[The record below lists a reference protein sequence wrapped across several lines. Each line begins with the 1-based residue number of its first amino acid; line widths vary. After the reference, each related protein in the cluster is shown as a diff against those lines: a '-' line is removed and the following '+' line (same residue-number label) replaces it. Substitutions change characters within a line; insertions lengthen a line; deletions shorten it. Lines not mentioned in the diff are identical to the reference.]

1 MCAHSGFFCLRGE
14 FVKRV
19 WCLLCAALLFLPL
32 FGCTAENGENQA
44 FYDLNFQ
51 SACVTL
57 VPLANVEQTAQ
68 NEYYFFTSFKDFEK
82 GKTALGAYFDL
93 DAVNSEDSSTK
104 SFTEMTARYDES
116 FFENNV
122 LLFVK
127 RYHSTKATLNITKI
141 DAVNNVFTVHSE
153 LAEGADAAS
162 LYRAYL
168 ISFSKDYLLSEDS
181 TVDMQTE
188 SVAADN
194 SEVPDK
200 VTVSMGNTYKIVED
214 DALGDEIL
222 AMIKGFKLTES
233 DYNPDNHTYGVSDI
247 SVVAPG
253 FYATFTNDYI
263 AIGLSVY
270 KPDSAIREKM
280 ISVYNSIPSDAQA
293 LTPETEPETEAE
305 TDSVTAAE

>member
-1 MCAHSGFFCLRGE
+1 M
-14 FVKRV
+14 K
-19 WCLLCAALLFLPL
+19 
-32 FGCTAENGENQA
+32 
-44 FYDLNFQ
+44 FQ

-82 GKTALGAYFDL
+82 GKAALSAYFDL
-93 DAVNSEDSSTK
+93 DAVNSEDSSPK

-168 ISFSKDYLLSEDS
+168 ISFSKDYLLSEDA

-222 AMIKGFKLTES
+222 SMIKGFSLTES

-263 AIGLSVY
+263 AIGLTVY
-270 KPDSAIREKM
+270 KPDAAVREKM
-280 ISVYNSIPSDAQA
+280 ISVYNSIPDKAQA

-305 TDSVTAAE
+305 TDSATAME

>member
-1 MCAHSGFFCLRGE
+1 M
-14 FVKRV
+14 KRV
-19 WCLLCAALLFLPL
+19 LCLLCAALLFLPL

-44 FYDLNFQ
+44 FYDLKFQ

-153 LAEGADAAS
+153 LTEGADAAS

-168 ISFSKDYLLSEDS
+168 ISFSKDYLLSEDA

-194 SEVPDK
+194 SEVPNK

-214 DALGDEIL
+214 DALGNEIL
-222 AMIKGFKLTES
+222 MMIKGFKLTES

-270 KPDSAIREKM
+270 QPDSAIREKM

-293 LTPETEPETEAE
+293 LTPETEPETKAQ

>member
-19 WCLLCAALLFLPL
+19 LCLLCAALLFLPL

-104 SFTEMTARYDES
+104 SFAEMTARYDES

-168 ISFSKDYLLSEDS
+168 ISFSKDYLLSEDA

-270 KPDSAIREKM
+270 NPDSAIREKM

>member
-1 MCAHSGFFCLRGE
+1 
-14 FVKRV
+14 
-19 WCLLCAALLFLPL
+19 
-32 FGCTAENGENQA
+32 
-44 FYDLNFQ
+44 
-51 SACVTL
+51 
-57 VPLANVEQTAQ
+57 
-68 NEYYFFTSFKDFEK
+68 
-82 GKTALGAYFDL
+82 
-93 DAVNSEDSSTK
+93 
-104 SFTEMTARYDES
+104 MTARYDES

-168 ISFSKDYLLSEDS
+168 ISFSKDYLLSEDA

-194 SEVPDK
+194 SEVPNK

-214 DALGDEIL
+214 DALGNEIL
-222 AMIKGFKLTES
+222 TMIKGFKLTES

-305 TDSVTAAE
+305 TDSATAAE

>member
-1 MCAHSGFFCLRGE
+1 M
-14 FVKRV
+14 KRV
-19 WCLLCAALLFLPL
+19 LCLLCAALLFLPL

-104 SFTEMTARYDES
+104 SFAEMTARYDES

-168 ISFSKDYLLSEDS
+168 ISFSKDYLLSEDA

-270 KPDSAIREKM
+270 NPDSAIREKM

>member
-1 MCAHSGFFCLRGE
+1 MY
-14 FVKRV
+14 KR
-19 WCLLCAALLFLPL
+19 
-32 FGCTAENGENQA
+32 Q
-44 FYDLNFQ
+44 
-51 SACVTL
+51 
-57 VPLANVEQTAQ
+57 
-68 NEYYFFTSFKDFEK
+68 
-82 GKTALGAYFDL
+82 
-93 DAVNSEDSSTK
+93 
-104 SFTEMTARYDES
+104 
-116 FFENNV
+116 
-122 LLFVK
+122 
-127 RYHSTKATLNITKI
+127 
-141 DAVNNVFTVHSE
+141 
-153 LAEGADAAS
+153 
-162 LYRAYL
+162 
-168 ISFSKDYLLSEDS
+168 
-181 TVDMQTE
+181 
-188 SVAADN
+188 
-194 SEVPDK
+194 
-200 VTVSMGNTYKIVED
+200 VED

>member
-14 FVKRV
+14 FVKRIL
-19 WCLLCAALLFLPL
+19 CLLCAALLFLPL
-32 FGCTAENGENQA
+32 FGCNAEKGKDQA
-44 FYDLNFQ
+44 FYDLKFQ

-57 VPLANVEQTAQ
+57 VPREDMQQTAQ
-68 NEYYFFTSFKDFEK
+68 NEYYFFTSEREFEK
-82 GKTALGAYFDL
+82 GKAAIGEYFDL
-93 DAVNSEDSSTK
+93 DAINEEDGSTA
-104 SFTEMTARYDES
+104 SFSEMTARYDES

-127 RYHSTKATLNITKI
+127 RYHSTKATLKITKI

-153 LAEGADAAS
+153 LAEGADPAS

-168 ISFSKDYLLSEDS
+168 ISFSKDYLLSEDA

-188 SVAADN
+188 SAAADN

-214 DALGDEIL
+214 EALGEEIL
-222 AMIKGFKLTES
+222 TMIKGFSLTKS
-233 DYNPDNHTYGVSDI
+233 DYNPDDHTYGVSDI

-253 FYATFTNDYI
+253 FYATFNNDYI
-263 AIGLSVY
+263 GIGLAVY
-270 KPDSAIREKM
+270 KPDAAVREKM
-280 ISVYNSIPSDAQA
+280 ISVYNAIQSEAQA
-293 LTPETEPETEAE
+293 LTPETEPETEAD
-305 TDSVTAAE
+305 TNPVTAAE

>member
-1 MCAHSGFFCLRGE
+1 M
-14 FVKRV
+14 KRV
-19 WCLLCAALLFLPL
+19 LCLLCAALLFLPL
-32 FGCTAENGENQA
+32 FGCTAENGENHA
-44 FYDLNFQ
+44 FYDLKFQ

-168 ISFSKDYLLSEDS
+168 ISFSKDYLLSEDA

-263 AIGLSVY
+263 AIGLSVD
-270 KPDSAIREKM
+270 KPDSANREKM